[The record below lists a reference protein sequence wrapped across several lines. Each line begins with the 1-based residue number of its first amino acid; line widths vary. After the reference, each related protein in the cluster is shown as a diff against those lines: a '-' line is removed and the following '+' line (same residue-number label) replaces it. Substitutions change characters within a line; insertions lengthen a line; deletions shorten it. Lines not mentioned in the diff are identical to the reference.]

1 MIYLNKNI
9 FVFIYLFLQCLSP
22 DPQLLLIHKR
32 SQQVTTKICFLSTCK
47 TPKGV
52 FLNLATTIPLLCIRL
67 WRHAERWP
75 PPTAPDATV
84 HFRRKKMTPFD
95 CER

>member
-1 MIYLNKNI
+1 M
-9 FVFIYLFLQCLSP
+9 FIHRPPAVINSQTFPTSYNWDMLFINLQDS
-22 DPQLLLIHKR
+22 K
-32 SQQVTTKICFLSTCK
+32 
-47 TPKGV
+47 KGV

-75 PPTAPDATV
+75 PPTALDATV
-84 HFRRKKMTPFD
+84 HFRRKQMTPFD